1 MEVSMKKTISQ
12 FLILS
17 LLLISLAVQ
26 PLSGCGKTSD
36 SGDAPEPSDTVSDTA
51 LADKNNA
58 SKKADIDL
66 TLLSSTMVYAEV
78 NNMTVTSPE
87 DYLGKTIRLS
97 GSYYSAYYDQTDTV
111 YHFVLIAD
119 AASCCQQG
127 LEFILEEDYL
137 PPDGYP
143 DDLTEVEI
151 FGTYRRYEE
160 LGQVYYYVAAETLV
174 EL

>member
-1 MEVSMKKTISQ
+1 MKKKTSQ

-17 LLLISLAVQ
+17 LLLVSLAVQ
-26 PLSGCGKTSD
+26 PLAGCGKTS
-36 SGDAPEPSDTVSDTA
+36 GAADAPGSSDAAPDA
-51 LADKNNA
+51 APD
-58 SKKADIDL
+58 SKDNGKSEKADVDL
-66 TLLSSTMVYAEV
+66 TILSSTMVYAEV
-78 NNMTVTSPE
+78 NSMTVSPE

-127 LEFILEEDYL
+127 LEFVLEQDRL

-143 DDLTEVEI
+143 ADLTEVEI
-151 FGTYRRYEE
+151 FGTYSRYEE

-174 EL
+174 VL